1 MLKYVIKVDDGC
13 DGIRFEFDN
22 GSSAIAFAQVALE
35 HLCKRERSYHDSG
48 VTVSIFE
55 IEEVKPVKEPD
66 DDNENDNEEN
76 EEDE

>member
-22 GSSAIAFAQVALE
+22 GSSAIDFAQVALE
-35 HLCKRERSYHDSG
+35 HLCKRERSYHESG
-48 VTVSIFE
+48 VTISMVE
-55 IEEVKPVKEPD
+55 IKPVEEPD
-66 DDNENDNEEN
+66 DDNESDNDNEED